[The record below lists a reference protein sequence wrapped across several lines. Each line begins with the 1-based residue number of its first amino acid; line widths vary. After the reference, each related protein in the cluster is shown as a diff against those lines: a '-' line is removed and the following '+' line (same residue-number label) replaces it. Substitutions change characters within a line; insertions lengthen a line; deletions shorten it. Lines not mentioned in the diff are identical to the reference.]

1 MSYAL
6 VFTEAYSRRATRWLK
21 QHSDLR
27 GNYLKTLQ
35 LLEANPFHPSLRLHA
50 LSGRLLGLH
59 SISINLAQ
67 RITLELL
74 IQDAEIILVNVGS
87 HEEVYQ

>member
-1 MSYAL
+1 MISL
-6 VFTEAYSRRATRWLK
+6 GSR
-21 QHSDLR
+21 LR
-27 GNYLKTLQ
+27 GSD
-35 LLEANPFHPSLRLHA
+35 ESGFFRGALRRHA